1 MTFDPFY
8 LFRGSFT
15 AVTMAIYALNGNV
28 ANAPTNS
35 SVAQPSMGPSKA
47 SEISD
52 CSWYVPFPTSN
63 TDQGA
68 EDMECVYSSL
78 RFSTQSA
85 VNVAKES
92 AKSCAASTGER
103 CILTSEVGFEV
114 PGVFLWNSTQMD
126 MHAYLAPRI
135 LDQERHSKSQNTT
148 VAVVDPRSEQ
158 GSTEFLDHFKT
169 NRFEFYEWIEIEY
182 LTPPPISTKKVILKD
197 YESYCVQLLLLS
209 LSDKCTAAYGM

>member
-1 MTFDPFY
+1 
-8 LFRGSFT
+8 
-15 AVTMAIYALNGNV
+15 
-28 ANAPTNS
+28 
-35 SVAQPSMGPSKA
+35 
-47 SEISD
+47 
-52 CSWYVPFPTSN
+52 
-63 TDQGA
+63 
-68 EDMECVYSSL
+68 
-78 RFSTQSA
+78 
-85 VNVAKES
+85 
-92 AKSCAASTGER
+92 
-103 CILTSEVGFEV
+103 
-114 PGVFLWNSTQMD
+114 MD